1 MELDKVK
8 NLAAEYQQT
17 GYQNTLKLALVLTR
31 LFCEVFS
38 QLNMLIVSKIGG
50 RSRRREVNDI
60 AVVVILRI

>member
-1 MELDKVK
+1 MKLDKVK
-8 NLAAEYQQT
+8 NLAAEFQQT
-17 GYQNTLKLALVLTR
+17 GCQNTLKLALVLTR

-38 QLNMLIVSKIGG
+38 QLNILIVSKIGG

>member
-1 MELDKVK
+1 MKLDKVK
-8 NLAAEYQQT
+8 NLAAECQQT

-38 QLNMLIVSKIGG
+38 QLNILIVSKIGG
-50 RSRRREVNDI
+50 RSGRREVNDI

>member
-1 MELDKVK
+1 MKLDKVK
-8 NLAAEYQQT
+8 NLAAENQQT